1 MSTEATNNEKTIR
14 DFLQAYNAAD
24 AENAILFFAD
34 DAIWEDTALGHT
46 FQGKKEITDFINT
59 THADFSDLRWELQ
72 SIFGSNNKAV
82 FESVLSGTHTHS
94 SFPGIT
100 ASNKAIELKAAT
112 IVEFR
117 NDKITRITD
126 YYNLPPF
133 MKQQD

>member
-1 MSTEATNNEKTIR
+1 
-14 DFLQAYNAAD
+14 
-24 AENAILFFAD
+24 
-34 DAIWEDTALGHT
+34 LGHA
-46 FQGKKEITDFINT
+46 FHGKKQIADFINT

-100 ASNKAIELKAAT
+100 ASNKTIELKAAT

-117 NDKITRITD
+117 NDKIARIAD

-133 MKQQD
+133 MQQ